1 MRKLVLILP
10 RVRHRIDDDL
20 HVQGLLS
27 HHPLDGC
34 HADPQVVRVEHVE
47 LLDVHELFHVVLR
60 HLGGGKKIRLV
71 NTKLPLVPTW
81 ATSRR
86 RNRPSYCIS
95 VPPFTSARVLSVTC
109 VIAISFMRALI
120 SKTPH
125 YNWFYEGLDFENTS
139 MMNSWSPDR
148 QRSRM
153 PRSTV
158 APRLSVLDMKQNC
171 LFVTVAKP

>member
-1 MRKLVLILP
+1 MLVKLVLLIIL

-27 HHPLDGC
+27 HHPLDGW
-34 HADPQVVRVEHVE
+34 HADPQVVCVEHVE

-60 HLGGGKKIRLV
+60 HLKGGKEIRPV
-71 NTKLPLVPTW
+71 RLPLDPTW

-109 VIAISFMRALI
+109 VITIGFMRALI
-120 SKTPH
+120 SKSA
-125 YNWFYEGLDFENTS
+125 L
-139 MMNSWSPDR
+139 
-148 QRSRM
+148 
-153 PRSTV
+153 
-158 APRLSVLDMKQNC
+158 
-171 LFVTVAKP
+171 